1 MQHQYIATIA
11 RFLRPRGLR
20 HWISA
25 ALAILSWVCVGFS
38 LGILAVLAASIA
50 LFVWASPHLRDLR
63 EQQAGPAPVDPWQR
77 FWHWSTMV
85 AWRLAWGVVATWVH
99 AFATPWRG
107 LVVTVPY
114 VCYTAGFGL
123 AIARFQAPGGYRG
136 AGDFLQ
142 VEAPRWKAISLPS
155 REALLRWALYGF
167 LGTSAIAFAAGMLV
181 IALTP
186 PA

>member
-1 MQHQYIATIA
+1 MQESIITLVH
-11 RFLRPRGLR
+11 FLRPRGAR

-25 ALAILSWVCVGFS
+25 ALAILSWLCQGFS
-38 LGILAVLAASIA
+38 LTYLAVLVGSAALAI
-50 LFVWASPHLRDLR
+50 WAYPHLRDLR
-63 EQQAGPAPVDPWQR
+63 EQQAAPAPVNPWQR
-77 FWHWSTMV
+77 FWHWSTMTT
-85 AWRLAWGVVATWVH
+85 WLLSWTVVITWIH
-99 AFATPWRG
+99 AYATPWRC

-114 VCYTAGFGL
+114 VCYIAGFGL
-123 AIARFQAPGGYRG
+123 SVVRLQAPGGYGG

-167 LGTSAIAFAAGMLV
+167 LGTSAIAFMVGMFV